1 MTVWKRSSWN
11 WREKNAEA
19 SGKKQLFE
27 IFRSYFYDA
36 KKNKARTRGATIG
49 YIVLFVLLM
58 AGLLGGMFGVLSH
71 TMCGPLAALDMDWLY
86 FVIMG
91 MMAVFLGAFG
101 SVFNTYS
108 GLYLAKDN
116 DLLLSM
122 PIPVR
127 VIMTSRLLSVYLMGL
142 MYSGIVI
149 LPAILVYWFTVP
161 VTAGRILGGVVLLV
175 DISLF
180 VLTLSCVLGWVVAK
194 ISLKLKRKSS
204 ITVVVSLVFFGLY
217 YFVCFRSQAMITDL
231 LLNAEDVGNKIR
243 GIYPLYLFG
252 RVACGDGVAMLI
264 VSAVVIALLALV
276 WYLIARSFLKIAT
289 ASGNTAKVVYH
300 EKAVKQASIDTAL
313 LRKELGRFTASP
325 LYMLNCGLGTVFLL
339 VLAVLALIKGREI
352 FLMMNAL
359 FAGGEGFVTVLA
371 ALCLC
376 LLAGSNDISTPSV
389 SLEGKSLWIAQSL
402 PIAPWQALRAKLRLH
417 LLVTEVPLVVCAAC
431 VAAVSGAALPEII
444 MMVVTPMVYVVLTA
458 AFGLFMGLKRPNLN
472 WTSEVAPIKQ
482 GLAVFLSMFG
492 GWLVAAALGFLYY
505 ALMARVGAVAFLLA
519 ATVLFAVLALV
530 LLRWLKGRGA
540 EIYQHL

>member
-1 MTVWKRSSWN
+1 MLKLLV
-11 WREKNAEA
+11 
-19 SGKKQLFE
+19 KKQLFE

-36 KKNKARTRGATIG
+36 KKNKARTKGATIG
-49 YIVLFVLLM
+49 YIVMFVLLM
-58 AGLLGGMFGVLSH
+58 VCLLGTMFGVLSN
-71 TMCGPLAALDMDWLY
+71 TMCGPLAEMGMDWLY

-142 MYSGIVI
+142 MYSAIVI
-149 LPAILVYWFTVP
+149 LPAIIVYWCTVP
-161 VTAGRILGGVVLLV
+161 ITAGRILGGVVLLIV
-175 DISLF
+175 ISLF
-180 VLTLSCVLGWVVAK
+180 VLTLSCALGWVVAK
-194 ISLKLKRKSS
+194 VSLKLKHKSF
-204 ITVVVSLVFFGLY
+204 ITMVLFLVFFGLY

-231 LLNAEDVGNKIR
+231 LLNAEDVGNRIK

-252 RVACGDGVAMLI
+252 RVGCGDGVAMLI

-276 WYLIARSFLKIAT
+276 WYLIARSFLNIAT
-289 ASGNTAKVVYH
+289 ASGNTAKAVYR
-300 EKAVKQASIDTAL
+300 EKAAMQTSPAAAL

-339 VLAVLALIKGREI
+339 ILAVAALIKGREV

-359 FAGGEGFVTVLA
+359 FAGSEDFVPVLA

-376 LLAGSNDISTPSV
+376 LLAGSNDITAPSV

-402 PIAPWQALRAKLRLH
+402 PIDPWQALRAKLGLH
-417 LLVTEVPLVVCAAC
+417 LLITELPLMLCAVC
-431 VAAVSGAALPEII
+431 VAAVSGLDFLHAAL
-444 MMVVTPMVYVVLTA
+444 VVVVPMVYVVLSA
-458 AFGLFMGLKRPNLN
+458 AFGLFMGLKRPNLT

-492 GWLVAAALGFLYY
+492 GWVLAAGLGFLYY
-505 ALMARVGAVAFLLA
+505 ALMAHLGAAAFLLA
-519 ATVLFAVLALV
+519 ATALFIVLALV
-530 LLRWLKGRGA
+530 LLRWLKTSGA
-540 EIYQHL
+540 KIYAHL

>member
-1 MTVWKRSSWN
+1 MLKLLV
-11 WREKNAEA
+11 
-19 SGKKQLFE
+19 KKQFFE

-36 KKNKARTRGATIG
+36 KKNKARTKGATIG
-49 YIVLFVLLM
+49 YIVMFVLLM
-58 AGLLGGMFGVLSH
+58 VCLLGTMFGVLSN
-71 TMCGPLAALDMDWLY
+71 TMCGPLAEMGMDWLY

-180 VLTLSCVLGWVVAK
+180 VLTLSCALGWVVAK
-194 ISLKLKRKSS
+194 ISLKLKRKSF
-204 ITVVVSLVFFGLY
+204 ITVIVSLVFFGLY

-231 LLNAEDVGNKIR
+231 LLNAEDVGNKLK

-252 RVACGDGVAMLI
+252 RVGCGDGVAMLI

-276 WYLIARSFLKIAT
+276 WYLIARSFLHIAT
-289 ASGNTAKVVYH
+289 ASGNSAKTVYH
-300 EKAVKQASIDTAL
+300 EKAVKPVSADAAL

-325 LYMLNCGLGTVFLL
+325 LYMLNCGLGTVFLV
-339 VLAVLALIKGREI
+339 VLAVLALIKGREV

-402 PIAPWQALRAKLRLH
+402 PIDPWQALRAKLRMH
-417 LLVTEVPLVVCAAC
+417 LLITELPLVVCAVC
-431 VAAVSGAALPEII
+431 VAAVSGAALPEIV
-444 MMVVTPMVYVVLTA
+444 MMLVTPMVYVVLSA

-519 ATVLFAVLALV
+519 VTALFAVLALV
-530 LLRWLKGRGA
+530 LVRWLKTSGA
-540 EIYQHL
+540 KIYQHL

>member
-1 MTVWKRSSWN
+1 MLKLLV
-11 WREKNAEA
+11 
-19 SGKKQLFE
+19 KKQLFE

-36 KKNKARTRGATIG
+36 KKNKARTKGATIG
-49 YIVLFVLLM
+49 YIVMFVLLM
-58 AGLLGGMFGVLSH
+58 VCLLGTMFGVLSN
-71 TMCGPLAALDMDWLY
+71 TMCGPLAEMGMDWLY

-142 MYSGIVI
+142 MYSAIVI
-149 LPAILVYWFTVP
+149 LPAIIVYWCTVP
-161 VTAGRILGGVVLLV
+161 ITAGRILGGVVLLIV
-175 DISLF
+175 ISLF
-180 VLTLSCVLGWVVAK
+180 VLTLSCALGWVVAK
-194 ISLKLKRKSS
+194 VSLKLKHKSF
-204 ITVVVSLVFFGLY
+204 ITMVLFLVFFGLY

-231 LLNAEDVGNKIR
+231 LLNAEDVGNRIK

-252 RVACGDGVAMLI
+252 RVGCGDGVAMLI

-276 WYLIARSFLKIAT
+276 WYLIARSFLHIAT
-289 ASGNTAKVVYH
+289 ASGNTAKTVYH
-300 EKAVKQASIDTAL
+300 EKAVKPVSADAAL

-325 LYMLNCGLGTVFLL
+325 LYMLNCGLGTVFLV
-339 VLAVLALIKGREI
+339 VLAVLALIKGREV

-402 PIAPWQALRAKLRLH
+402 PIDPWQALRAKLRMH
-417 LLVTEVPLVVCAAC
+417 LLITELPLVVCAVC
-431 VAAVSGAALPEII
+431 VAAVSGAALPEIV
-444 MMVVTPMVYVVLTA
+444 MMLVTPMVYVVLSA

-482 GLAVFLSMFG
+482 GLAVFLSMFV
-492 GWLVAAALGFLYY
+492 GWLVAVALGFLYY
-505 ALMARVGAVAFLLA
+505 ALMARVGAVAFLL
-519 ATVLFAVLALV
+519 TVTALFAVLALV
-530 LLRWLKGRGA
+530 LVRWLKTSGA
-540 EIYQHL
+540 KIYQHL

>member
-1 MTVWKRSSWN
+1 MLKLLV
-11 WREKNAEA
+11 
-19 SGKKQLFE
+19 KKQLFE

-36 KKNKARTRGATIG
+36 KKNKARTKGATIG
-49 YIVLFVLLM
+49 YIVMFVLLM
-58 AGLLGGMFGVLSH
+58 VCLLGTMFGVLSN
-71 TMCGPLAALDMDWLY
+71 TMCGPLAEMGMDWLY

-116 DLLLSM
+116 GLLLSM

-180 VLTLSCVLGWVVAK
+180 VLTLSCALGWVVAK
-194 ISLKLKRKSS
+194 ISLKLKRKSF
-204 ITVVVSLVFFGLY
+204 ITVIVSLVFFGLY

-231 LLNAEDVGNKIR
+231 LLNAEDVGNRIK

-252 RVACGDGVAMLI
+252 RVGCGDGVAMLI

-276 WYLIARSFLKIAT
+276 WYLIARSFLHIAT
-289 ASGNTAKVVYH
+289 ASGNTAKTVYH
-300 EKAVKQASIDTAL
+300 EKAVKPVSADAAL

-325 LYMLNCGLGTVFLL
+325 LYMLNCGLGTVFLV
-339 VLAVLALIKGREI
+339 VLAVLALIKGREV

-402 PIAPWQALRAKLRLH
+402 PIDPWQALRAKLRMH
-417 LLVTEVPLVVCAAC
+417 LLITELPLVVCAVC
-431 VAAVSGAALPEII
+431 VAAVSGAALPEIV
-444 MMVVTPMVYVVLTA
+444 MMLVTPMVYVVLSA

-482 GLAVFLSMFG
+482 GLAVFLSMFV
-492 GWLVAAALGFLYY
+492 GWLVAVALGFLYY

-519 ATVLFAVLALV
+519 VTALFAVLALV
-530 LLRWLKGRGA
+530 LVRWLKTSGA
-540 EIYQHL
+540 KIYQHL

>member
-1 MTVWKRSSWN
+1 MLKLLV
-11 WREKNAEA
+11 
-19 SGKKQLFE
+19 KKQLFE

-36 KKNKARTRGATIG
+36 KKNKARTKGATIG
-49 YIVLFVLLM
+49 YIVMFVLLM
-58 AGLLGGMFGVLSH
+58 VCLLGTMFGVLSN
-71 TMCGPLAALDMDWLY
+71 TMCGPLAGMGMDWLY

-180 VLTLSCVLGWVVAK
+180 VLTLSCALGWVVAK
-194 ISLKLKRKSS
+194 ISLKLKRKSF
-204 ITVVVSLVFFGLY
+204 ITVIVSLVFFGLY

-231 LLNAEDVGNKIR
+231 LLNAEDVGNRIK

-252 RVACGDGVAMLI
+252 RVGCGDGVAMLI

-276 WYLIARSFLKIAT
+276 WYLIARSFLHIAT
-289 ASGNTAKVVYH
+289 ASGNTAKTVYH
-300 EKAVKQASIDTAL
+300 EKAVKPVSADAAL

-325 LYMLNCGLGTVFLL
+325 LYMLNCGLGTVFLV
-339 VLAVLALIKGREI
+339 VLAVLALIKGREV

-359 FAGGEGFVTVLA
+359 FAGGKGFVTVLA

-402 PIAPWQALRAKLRLH
+402 PIDPWQALRAKLRMH
-417 LLVTEVPLVVCAAC
+417 LLITELPLVACAVC
-431 VAAVSGAALPEII
+431 VAAVSGAALPEIV
-444 MMVVTPMVYVVLTA
+444 MMLVTPMVYVVLSA

-482 GLAVFLSMFG
+482 GLAVFLSMFV
-492 GWLVAAALGFLYY
+492 GWLVAVALGFLYY

-519 ATVLFAVLALV
+519 VTALFAVLALV
-530 LLRWLKGRGA
+530 LVRWLKTSGA
-540 EIYQHL
+540 KIYQHL

>member
-1 MTVWKRSSWN
+1 MLKLLV
-11 WREKNAEA
+11 
-19 SGKKQLFE
+19 KKQLFE

-36 KKNKARTRGATIG
+36 KKNKARTKGATIG
-49 YIVLFVLLM
+49 YIVMFVLLM
-58 AGLLGGMFGVLSH
+58 VCLLGTMFGVLSN
-71 TMCGPLAALDMDWLY
+71 TMCGPLAEMGMDWLY

-142 MYSGIVI
+142 MYSGVVI
-149 LPAILVYWFTVP
+149 LPAIIVYWCTLP
-161 VTAGRILGGVVLLV
+161 ITAGRILGGVVLLIV
-175 DISLF
+175 ISLF
-180 VLTLSCVLGWVVAK
+180 VLTLSCALGWVVAK
-194 ISLKLKRKSS
+194 ISLKLKRKSF
-204 ITVVVSLVFFGLY
+204 ITVIVSLVFFGLY

-231 LLNAEDVGNKIR
+231 LLNAENVDNKLK

-252 RVACGDGVAMLI
+252 RVGCGDGVAMLI

-276 WYLIARSFLKIAT
+276 WYLIARSFLHIAT
-289 ASGNTAKVVYH
+289 ASGNTAKTVYH
-300 EKAVKQASIDTAL
+300 EKAVKPVSADAAL
-313 LRKELGRFTASP
+313 LRKELGRFSASP
-325 LYMLNCGLGTVFLL
+325 LYMLNCGLGTVFLV
-339 VLAVLALIKGREI
+339 VLAALALIKGREV

-402 PIAPWQALRAKLRLH
+402 PIDPWQALRAKLRMH
-417 LLVTEVPLVVCAAC
+417 LLITELPLVVCAVC
-431 VAAVSGAALPEII
+431 VAAVSGAALPEIV
-444 MMVVTPMVYVVLTA
+444 MMLVTPMVYVVLSA

-482 GLAVFLSMFG
+482 GLAVFLSMFV
-492 GWLVAAALGFLYY
+492 GWLVAVVLGFLYY

-519 ATVLFAVLALV
+519 VTALFAVLALV
-530 LLRWLKGRGA
+530 LVRWLKTSGA
-540 EIYQHL
+540 KIYQHL

>member
-1 MTVWKRSSWN
+1 MLKLLV
-11 WREKNAEA
+11 
-19 SGKKQLFE
+19 KKQLFE

-36 KKNKARTRGATIG
+36 KKNKARTKGATIG
-49 YIVLFVLLM
+49 YIVMFVLLM
-58 AGLLGGMFGVLSH
+58 VCLLGTMFGVLSN
-71 TMCGPLAALDMDWLY
+71 TMCGPLAEMGMDWLY

-91 MMAVFLGAFG
+91 MTAVFLGAFG

-180 VLTLSCVLGWVVAK
+180 VLTLSCALGWVVAK
-194 ISLKLKRKSS
+194 ISLTLKRKSF
-204 ITVVVSLVFFGLY
+204 ITVIVSLVFFGLY

-231 LLNAEDVGNKIR
+231 LLNAEDVGNKLK

-252 RVACGDGVAMLI
+252 RVGCGDGVAMLI

-276 WYLIARSFLKIAT
+276 WYLIARSFLHIAT
-289 ASGNTAKVVYH
+289 ASGNTAKTVYH
-300 EKAVKQASIDTAL
+300 EKAVKPVSADAAL
-313 LRKELGRFTASP
+313 LRKELGRFTSSP
-325 LYMLNCGLGTVFLL
+325 LYMLNCGLGTVFLV
-339 VLAVLALIKGREI
+339 VLAVLALIKGREV

-402 PIAPWQALRAKLRLH
+402 PIDPWQALRAKLRMH
-417 LLVTEVPLVVCAAC
+417 LLITELPLVVCAVC
-431 VAAVSGAALPEII
+431 VAAVSGAALPEIV
-444 MMVVTPMVYVVLTA
+444 MMLVTPMVYVVLSA

-482 GLAVFLSMFG
+482 GLAVFLSMFV
-492 GWLVAAALGFLYY
+492 GWLVAVALGFLYY

-519 ATVLFAVLALV
+519 VTALFAVLALV
-530 LLRWLKGRGA
+530 LVRWLKTSGA
-540 EIYQHL
+540 KIYQHL

>member
-1 MTVWKRSSWN
+1 MLKLLV
-11 WREKNAEA
+11 
-19 SGKKQLFE
+19 KKQLFE

-36 KKNKARTRGATIG
+36 KKSKARTKGATIG
-49 YIVLFVLLM
+49 YIVMFVLLM
-58 AGLLGGMFGVLSH
+58 VCLLGTMFGVLSN
-71 TMCGPLAALDMDWLY
+71 TMCGPLAEMGMDWLY

-161 VTAGRILGGVVLLV
+161 VTAGRILGGVVLLLV
-175 DISLF
+175 ISLF
-180 VLTLSCVLGWVVAK
+180 VLALSCALGWVVAK
-194 ISLKLKRKSS
+194 ISLKLKNKSF
-204 ITVVVSLVFFGLY
+204 ITVLVSLVFFGLY
-217 YFVCFRSQAMITDL
+217 YFVCFRSQALIGSL
-231 LLNAEDVGNKIR
+231 LLNAASVGDKIK
-243 GIYPLYLFG
+243 GSVYPLYLFG
-252 RVACGDGVAMLI
+252 RVGCGDGAAMLI

-276 WYLIARSFLKIAT
+276 WYLIARSFLHIAT
-289 ASGNTAKVVYH
+289 ASGNTAKTVYH
-300 EKAVKQASIDTAL
+300 EKAVKPVSADAAL

-325 LYMLNCGLGTVFLL
+325 LYMLNCGLGTVFLV
-339 VLAVLALIKGREI
+339 VLAVLALIKGREV

-402 PIAPWQALRAKLRLH
+402 PIDPWQALRAKLRMH
-417 LLVTEVPLVVCAAC
+417 LLITELPLVVCAVC
-431 VAAVSGAALPEII
+431 VAAVSGAALPEIV
-444 MMVVTPMVYVVLTA
+444 MMLVTPMVYVVLSAT
-458 AFGLFMGLKRPNLN
+458 FGLFMGLKRPNLN

-482 GLAVFLSMFG
+482 GLAVFLSMFV
-492 GWLVAAALGFLYY
+492 GWLVAVALGFLYY

-519 ATVLFAVLALV
+519 VTALFAVLALV
-530 LLRWLKGRGA
+530 LVRWLKTSGA
-540 EIYQHL
+540 KIYQHL

>member
-1 MTVWKRSSWN
+1 MLKLLV
-11 WREKNAEA
+11 
-19 SGKKQLFE
+19 KKQLFE

-36 KKNKARTRGATIG
+36 KKNKARTKGATIG
-49 YIVLFVLLM
+49 YIVMFVLLM
-58 AGLLGGMFGVLSH
+58 VCLLGTMFGVLSN
-71 TMCGPLAALDMDWLY
+71 TMCGPLAEMGMDWLY

-180 VLTLSCVLGWVVAK
+180 VLTLSCALGWVVAN
-194 ISLKLKRKSS
+194 ISLKLKRKSF
-204 ITVVVSLVFFGLY
+204 ITVIVSLVFFGLY

-231 LLNAEDVGNKIR
+231 LLNAEDVGNKLK

-252 RVACGDGVAMLI
+252 RVGCGDGVAMLI

-276 WYLIARSFLKIAT
+276 WYLIARSFLHIAT
-289 ASGNTAKVVYH
+289 ASGNTAKTVYH
-300 EKAVKQASIDTAL
+300 EKAVKPVSADAAL
-313 LRKELGRFTASP
+313 LRKELGRFTSSP
-325 LYMLNCGLGTVFLL
+325 LYMLNCGLGTVFLV
-339 VLAVLALIKGREI
+339 VLAVLALIKGREV

-402 PIAPWQALRAKLRLH
+402 PIDPWQALRAKLRMH
-417 LLVTEVPLVVCAAC
+417 LLITELPLVVCAVC
-431 VAAVSGAALPEII
+431 VAAVSGAALPEIV
-444 MMVVTPMVYVVLTA
+444 MMLVTPMVYVVLSA

-519 ATVLFAVLALV
+519 VTALFAVLALV
-530 LLRWLKGRGA
+530 LVRWLKTSGA
-540 EIYQHL
+540 KIYQHL

>member
-1 MTVWKRSSWN
+1 MLKLLV
-11 WREKNAEA
+11 
-19 SGKKQLFE
+19 KKQLFE

-36 KKNKARTRGATIG
+36 KKNKARTKGATIG
-49 YIVLFVLLM
+49 YIVMFVLLM
-58 AGLLGGMFGVLSH
+58 VCLLGTMFGVLSN
-71 TMCGPLAALDMDWLY
+71 TMCGPLAEMGMDWLY

-180 VLTLSCVLGWVVAK
+180 VLTLSCALGWVVAK
-194 ISLKLKRKSS
+194 ISLKLKRKSF
-204 ITVVVSLVFFGLY
+204 ITVIVSLVFFGLY

-231 LLNAEDVGNKIR
+231 LLNAENVGNKLK

-252 RVACGDGVAMLI
+252 RVGCGDGVAMLI

-276 WYLIARSFLKIAT
+276 WYLIARSFLHIAT
-289 ASGNTAKVVYH
+289 ASGNTAKTVYH
-300 EKAVKQASIDTAL
+300 EKAVKPVSADAAL
-313 LRKELGRFTASP
+313 LRKELGRFTSSP
-325 LYMLNCGLGTVFLL
+325 LYMLNCGLGTVFLV
-339 VLAVLALIKGREI
+339 VLAVLALIKGREV

-402 PIAPWQALRAKLRLH
+402 PIDPWQALRAKLRMH
-417 LLVTEVPLVVCAAC
+417 LLITELPLVVCAVC
-431 VAAVSGAALPEII
+431 VAAVSGAALPEIV
-444 MMVVTPMVYVVLTA
+444 MMLVTPMVYVVLSAT
-458 AFGLFMGLKRPNLN
+458 FGLFMGLKRPNLN

-482 GLAVFLSMFG
+482 GLAVFLSMFV
-492 GWLVAAALGFLYY
+492 GWLVAVALGFLYY

-519 ATVLFAVLALV
+519 VTALFAVLALV
-530 LLRWLKGRGA
+530 LVRWLKTSGA
-540 EIYQHL
+540 KIYQHL

>member
-1 MTVWKRSSWN
+1 MLKLLV
-11 WREKNAEA
+11 
-19 SGKKQLFE
+19 KKQLFE

-36 KKNKARTRGATIG
+36 KKNKARTKGATIG
-49 YIVLFVLLM
+49 YIVMFVLLM
-58 AGLLGGMFGVLSH
+58 VCLLGTMFGVLSN
-71 TMCGPLAALDMDWLY
+71 TMCGPLAEMGMDWLY

-180 VLTLSCVLGWVVAK
+180 VLTLSCALGWVVAK
-194 ISLKLKRKSS
+194 ISLKLKRKSF
-204 ITVVVSLVFFGLY
+204 ITVIVSLVFFGLY

-231 LLNAEDVGNKIR
+231 LLNAEDVGNRIK

-252 RVACGDGVAMLI
+252 RVGCGDGVAMLI

-276 WYLIARSFLKIAT
+276 WYLIARSFLHIAT
-289 ASGNTAKVVYH
+289 ASGNTAKTVYH
-300 EKAVKQASIDTAL
+300 EKAVKPVSADAAL

-325 LYMLNCGLGTVFLL
+325 LYMLNCGLGTVFLV
-339 VLAVLALIKGREI
+339 VLAVLALIKGREV

-402 PIAPWQALRAKLRLH
+402 PIDPWQALRAKLRMH
-417 LLVTEVPLVVCAAC
+417 LLITELPLVACAVC
-431 VAAVSGAALPEII
+431 VAAVSGAALPEIV
-444 MMVVTPMVYVVLTA
+444 MMLVTPMVYVVLSA

-482 GLAVFLSMFG
+482 GLAVFLSMFV
-492 GWLVAAALGFLYY
+492 GWLVAVALGFLYY

-519 ATVLFAVLALV
+519 VTVLFAVLALV
-530 LLRWLKGRGA
+530 LLRWLKTSGA
-540 EIYQHL
+540 KIYQHL

>member
-1 MTVWKRSSWN
+1 MLKLLV
-11 WREKNAEA
+11 
-19 SGKKQLFE
+19 KKQLFE

-36 KKNKARTRGATIG
+36 KKNKARTKGATIG
-49 YIVLFVLLM
+49 YIVMFVLLM
-58 AGLLGGMFGVLSH
+58 VCLLGTMFGVLSN
-71 TMCGPLAALDMDWLY
+71 TMCGPLAEMGMDWLY

-161 VTAGRILGGVVLLV
+161 VTAGRILGGVVLPV

-180 VLTLSCVLGWVVAK
+180 VLTLSCALGWVVAK
-194 ISLKLKRKSS
+194 ISLKLKRKSF
-204 ITVVVSLVFFGLY
+204 ITVIVSLVFFGLY

-231 LLNAEDVGNKIR
+231 LLNAEDVGNRIK

-252 RVACGDGVAMLI
+252 RVGCGDGVAMLI

-276 WYLIARSFLKIAT
+276 WYLIARSFLHIAT
-289 ASGNTAKVVYH
+289 ASGNTAKTVYH
-300 EKAVKQASIDTAL
+300 EKAVKPVSADAAL
-313 LRKELGRFTASP
+313 LRKELGRFSASP
-325 LYMLNCGLGTVFLL
+325 LYMLNCGLGTVFLV
-339 VLAVLALIKGREI
+339 VLAVLALIKGREV

-402 PIAPWQALRAKLRLH
+402 PIDPWQALRAKLRMH
-417 LLVTEVPLVVCAAC
+417 LLITELPLVACAVC
-431 VAAVSGAALPEII
+431 VAAVSGAALPEIV
-444 MMVVTPMVYVVLTA
+444 MMLVTPMVYVVLSA

-482 GLAVFLSMFG
+482 GLAVFLSMFV
-492 GWLVAAALGFLYY
+492 GWLVAVALGFLYY

-519 ATVLFAVLALV
+519 VTALFAVLALV
-530 LLRWLKGRGA
+530 LVRWLKTSGA
-540 EIYQHL
+540 KIYQHL

>member
-1 MTVWKRSSWN
+1 MLKLLV
-11 WREKNAEA
+11 
-19 SGKKQLFE
+19 KKQLFE

-36 KKNKARTRGATIG
+36 KNNKARTRGATIG
-49 YIVLFVLLM
+49 YIVMFVLLM
-58 AGLLGGMFGVLSH
+58 AGLLGGMFGVLSN
-71 TMCGPLAALDMDWLY
+71 TMCAALAELNMDWLY

-149 LPAILVYWFTVP
+149 LPAIIVYWFTVP
-161 VTAGRILGGVVLLV
+161 ITAGRILGGVVLLM

-180 VLTLSCVLGWVVAK
+180 VLTLSCALGWVVAK
-194 ISLKLKRKSS
+194 ISLKLKRKSF
-204 ITVVVSLVFFGLY
+204 ITVIVSLVFFGLY

-252 RVACGDGVAMLI
+252 RVGCGDGVAMLA

-289 ASGNTAKVVYH
+289 ASGNTAKAVYH
-300 EKAVKQASIDTAL
+300 EKDVKQASVETAL

-339 VLAVLALIKGREI
+339 VLAVLALIKGREV

-359 FAGGEGFVTVLA
+359 FAGGEDFVTVLA

-402 PIAPWQALRAKLRLH
+402 PVAPWQALRAKLRLH
-417 LLVTEVPLVVCAAC
+417 LLVTEVPLVVCAVC
-431 VAAVSGAALPEII
+431 VAAVSGAALPEIV
-444 MMVVTPMVYVVLTA
+444 MMLVTPMVYVVLSA

-492 GWLVAAALGFLYY
+492 GWVLTVALGFLYY
-505 ALMARVGAVAFLLA
+505 ALMARMGAVAFLLA
-519 ATVLFAVLALV
+519 VTALFAVLALV
-530 LLRWLKGRGA
+530 LVRWLKTSGA
-540 EIYQHL
+540 KIYQHL

>member
-1 MTVWKRSSWN
+1 MLKLLV
-11 WREKNAEA
+11 
-19 SGKKQLFE
+19 KKQLFE

-49 YIVLFVLLM
+49 YIVMFVLLM
-58 AGLLGGMFGVLSH
+58 VCLLGTMFGVLSN
-71 TMCGPLAALDMDWLY
+71 TMCGPLAEMGMDWLY

-180 VLTLSCVLGWVVAK
+180 VLTLSCALGWVVAK
-194 ISLKLKRKSS
+194 ISLKLKRKSF
-204 ITVVVSLVFFGLY
+204 ITVIVSLVFFGLY

-231 LLNAEDVGNKIR
+231 LLNAEDVGNRIK

-252 RVACGDGVAMLI
+252 RVGCGDGVAMLI

-276 WYLIARSFLKIAT
+276 WYLIARSFLHIAT
-289 ASGNTAKVVYH
+289 ASGNTAKTVYH
-300 EKAVKQASIDTAL
+300 EKAVKPVSADAAL

-325 LYMLNCGLGTVFLL
+325 LYMLNCGLGTVFLV
-339 VLAVLALIKGREI
+339 VLAVLALIKGREV

-389 SLEGKSLWIAQSL
+389 SLEGRNLWIAHSL
-402 PIAPWQALRAKLRLH
+402 PIAPWDALKAKLSIQ
-417 LLVTEVPLVVCAAC
+417 LLITAP
-431 VAAVSGAALPEII
+431 AALFCSVCMLIAAKCSILESIF
-444 MMVVTPMVYVVLTA
+444 VLVLPQLFVLFSA
-458 AFGLFMGLKRPNLN
+458 LFGLTLGILSPNLT
-472 WTSEVAPIKQ
+472 WTNETAPIKQ
-482 GLAVFLSMFG
+482 SMAVTIALLG
-492 GWLVAAALGFLYY
+492 GWVYGILMALLYLFAASSLGAVLYLLLCALVTLAASAALYLWLRHKGSTRFA
-505 ALMARVGAVAFLLA
+505 AL
-519 ATVLFAVLALV
+519 
-530 LLRWLKGRGA
+530 
-540 EIYQHL
+540 

>member
-1 MTVWKRSSWN
+1 MLKLLV
-11 WREKNAEA
+11 
-19 SGKKQLFE
+19 KKQLFE

-49 YIVLFVLLM
+49 YIVMFVLLM
-58 AGLLGGMFGVLSH
+58 AGLLGTMFGVLSN
-71 TMCGPLAALDMDWLY
+71 TMCGPLAGMGMDWLY

-180 VLTLSCVLGWVVAK
+180 VLTLSCALGWVVAK
-194 ISLKLKRKSS
+194 ISLKLKRKSF
-204 ITVVVSLVFFGLY
+204 ITVIVSLVFFGLY

-231 LLNAEDVGNKIR
+231 LLNAEDVGNRIK

-252 RVACGDGVAMLI
+252 RVGCGDGVAMLI

-276 WYLIARSFLKIAT
+276 WYLIARSFLHIAT
-289 ASGNTAKVVYH
+289 ASGNTAKTVYH
-300 EKAVKQASIDTAL
+300 EKAVKPVSADAAL

-325 LYMLNCGLGTVFLL
+325 LYMLNCGLGTVFLV
-339 VLAVLALIKGREI
+339 VLAVLALIKGREV

-402 PIAPWQALRAKLRLH
+402 PIDPWQALRAKLRMH
-417 LLVTEVPLVVCAAC
+417 LLITELPLVVCAVC
-431 VAAVSGAALPEII
+431 VAAVSGAALPEIV
-444 MMVVTPMVYVVLTA
+444 MMLVTPMVYVVLSA

-482 GLAVFLSMFG
+482 GLAVFLSMFV
-492 GWLVAAALGFLYY
+492 GWLVAVALGFLYY

-519 ATVLFAVLALV
+519 VTALFAVLALV
-530 LLRWLKGRGA
+530 LVRWLKTSGA
-540 EIYQHL
+540 KIYQHL

>member
-1 MTVWKRSSWN
+1 MLKLLV
-11 WREKNAEA
+11 
-19 SGKKQLFE
+19 KKQFFE

-36 KKNKARTRGATIG
+36 KKNKARTKGATIG
-49 YIVLFVLLM
+49 YIVMFVLLM
-58 AGLLGGMFGVLSH
+58 VCLLGTMFGVLSN
-71 TMCGPLAALDMDWLY
+71 TMCGPLAEMGMDWLY

-149 LPAILVYWFTVP
+149 LPAILGYWFTVP

-180 VLTLSCVLGWVVAK
+180 VLTLSCALGWVVAK
-194 ISLKLKRKSS
+194 ISLKLKRKSF
-204 ITVVVSLVFFGLY
+204 ITVIVSLVFFGLY

-231 LLNAEDVGNKIR
+231 LLNAEDVGNRIK

-252 RVACGDGVAMLI
+252 RVGCGDGVAMLI

-276 WYLIARSFLKIAT
+276 WYLIARSFLHIAT
-289 ASGNTAKVVYH
+289 ASGNTAKTVYH
-300 EKAVKQASIDTAL
+300 EKAVKPVSADAAL

-325 LYMLNCGLGTVFLL
+325 LYMLNCGLGTVFLV
-339 VLAVLALIKGREI
+339 VLAVLALIKGREV

-402 PIAPWQALRAKLRLH
+402 PIDPWQALRAKLRMH
-417 LLVTEVPLVVCAAC
+417 LLITELPLVVCAVC
-431 VAAVSGAALPEII
+431 VAAVSGAALPEIV
-444 MMVVTPMVYVVLTA
+444 MMLVTPMVYVVLSA

-519 ATVLFAVLALV
+519 VTALFAVLALV
-530 LLRWLKGRGA
+530 LVRWLKTSGA
-540 EIYQHL
+540 KIYQHL

>member
-1 MTVWKRSSWN
+1 MLKLLV
-11 WREKNAEA
+11 
-19 SGKKQLFE
+19 KKQLFE

-49 YIVLFVLLM
+49 YIVMFVLLM
-58 AGLLGGMFGVLSH
+58 AGLLGTMFGVLSN
-71 TMCGPLAALDMDWLY
+71 TMCGPLAEMGMDWLY

-142 MYSGIVI
+142 MYSAIVI
-149 LPAILVYWFTVP
+149 LPAIIVYWCTVP
-161 VTAGRILGGVVLLV
+161 ITAGRILGGVVLLIV
-175 DISLF
+175 ISLF
-180 VLTLSCVLGWVVAK
+180 VLTLSCALGWVVAK
-194 ISLKLKRKSS
+194 ISLKLKRKSF
-204 ITVVVSLVFFGLY
+204 ITVIVSLVFFGLY

-231 LLNAEDVGNKIR
+231 LLNAEDVGNRIK

-252 RVACGDGVAMLI
+252 RVGCGDGVAMLI

-276 WYLIARSFLKIAT
+276 WYLIARSFLHIAT
-289 ASGNTAKVVYH
+289 ASGNTAKTVYH
-300 EKAVKQASIDTAL
+300 EKAVKPVSADAAL
-313 LRKELGRFTASP
+313 LRKELGRFTSSP
-325 LYMLNCGLGTVFLL
+325 LYMLNCGLGTVFLV
-339 VLAVLALIKGREI
+339 VLAVLALIKGREV

-402 PIAPWQALRAKLRLH
+402 PIDPWQALRAKLRMH
-417 LLVTEVPLVVCAAC
+417 LLITELPLVVCAVC
-431 VAAVSGAALPEII
+431 VAAVSGAALPEIV
-444 MMVVTPMVYVVLTA
+444 MMLVTPMVYVVLSA

-482 GLAVFLSMFG
+482 GLAVFLSMFV
-492 GWLVAAALGFLYY
+492 GWLVAVALGFLYY

-519 ATVLFAVLALV
+519 VTALFAVLALV
-530 LLRWLKGRGA
+530 LVRWLKTSGA
-540 EIYQHL
+540 KIYQHL

>member
-1 MTVWKRSSWN
+1 MLKLLV
-11 WREKNAEA
+11 
-19 SGKKQLFE
+19 KKQLFE

-36 KKNKARTRGATIG
+36 KKNKARTKGATIG
-49 YIVLFVLLM
+49 YIVMFVLLM
-58 AGLLGGMFGVLSH
+58 VCLLGTMFGVLSN
-71 TMCGPLAALDMDWLY
+71 TMCGPLAEMGMDWLY

-149 LPAILVYWFTVP
+149 LSAILVYWFTVP

-180 VLTLSCVLGWVVAK
+180 VLTLSCALGWVVAK
-194 ISLKLKRKSS
+194 ISLKLKNKSF
-204 ITVVVSLVFFGLY
+204 ITVIVSLVFFGLY

-231 LLNAEDVGNKIR
+231 LLNAENVGNKLK

-252 RVACGDGVAMLI
+252 RVGCGDGVAMLI

-276 WYLIARSFLKIAT
+276 WYLIARSFLHIAT
-289 ASGNTAKVVYH
+289 ASGNTAKTVYH
-300 EKAVKQASIDTAL
+300 EKAVKPVSADAAL

-325 LYMLNCGLGTVFLL
+325 LYMLNCGLGTVFLV
-339 VLAVLALIKGREI
+339 VLAVLALIKGREV

-402 PIAPWQALRAKLRLH
+402 PIDPWQALRAKLRMH
-417 LLVTEVPLVVCAAC
+417 LLITELPLVVCAVC
-431 VAAVSGAALPEII
+431 VAAVSGAALPEIV
-444 MMVVTPMVYVVLTA
+444 MMLVTPMVYVVLSA

-482 GLAVFLSMFG
+482 GLAVFLSMFV
-492 GWLVAAALGFLYY
+492 GWLVAVALGFLYY
-505 ALMARVGAVAFLLA
+505 ALMARVGAVAFLL
-519 ATVLFAVLALV
+519 TVTALFAVLALV
-530 LLRWLKGRGA
+530 LLRWLKTSGA
-540 EIYQHL
+540 KIYQHL

>member
-1 MTVWKRSSWN
+1 MLKLLV
-11 WREKNAEA
+11 
-19 SGKKQLFE
+19 KKQLFE

-36 KKNKARTRGATIG
+36 KKNKARTKGATIG
-49 YIVLFVLLM
+49 YIVMFVLLM
-58 AGLLGGMFGVLSH
+58 VCLLGTMFGVLSN
-71 TMCGPLAALDMDWLY
+71 TMCGPLAEMGMDWLY

-161 VTAGRILGGVVLLV
+161 VTAGRILGGVVLLIV
-175 DISLF
+175 ISLF
-180 VLTLSCVLGWVVAK
+180 VLTLSCALGWVVAK
-194 ISLKLKRKSS
+194 ISLKLKRKSF
-204 ITVVVSLVFFGLY
+204 ITVIVSLVFFGLY

-231 LLNAEDVGNKIR
+231 LLNAEDVGNRIK

-252 RVACGDGVAMLI
+252 RVGCGDGVAMLI

-276 WYLIARSFLKIAT
+276 WYLIARSFLHIAT
-289 ASGNTAKVVYH
+289 ASGNTAKTVYH
-300 EKAVKQASIDTAL
+300 EKAVKPVSADAAL

-325 LYMLNCGLGTVFLL
+325 LYMLNCGLGTVFLV
-339 VLAVLALIKGREI
+339 VLAVLALIKGREV

-402 PIAPWQALRAKLRLH
+402 PIDPWQALRAKLRMH
-417 LLVTEVPLVVCAAC
+417 LLITELPLVACAVC
-431 VAAVSGAALPEII
+431 VAAVSGAALPEIV
-444 MMVVTPMVYVVLTA
+444 MMLVTPMVYVVLSA

-482 GLAVFLSMFG
+482 GLAVFLSMFV
-492 GWLVAAALGFLYY
+492 GWLVAVALGFLYY

-519 ATVLFAVLALV
+519 VTALFAVLALV
-530 LLRWLKGRGA
+530 LVRWLKTSGA
-540 EIYQHL
+540 KIYQHL

>member
-1 MTVWKRSSWN
+1 MLKLLV
-11 WREKNAEA
+11 
-19 SGKKQLFE
+19 KKQLFE

-36 KKNKARTRGATIG
+36 KKNKARTKGATIG
-49 YIVLFVLLM
+49 YIVMFVLLM
-58 AGLLGGMFGVLSH
+58 AGLLGTMFGVLSN
-71 TMCGPLAALDMDWLY
+71 TMCGPLAEMGMDWLY

-180 VLTLSCVLGWVVAK
+180 VLTLSCALGWVVAK
-194 ISLKLKRKSS
+194 ISLKLKRKSF
-204 ITVVVSLVFFGLY
+204 ITVIVSLVFFGLY

-231 LLNAEDVGNKIR
+231 LLNAEDVGNRIK

-252 RVACGDGVAMLI
+252 RVGCGDGVAMLI

-276 WYLIARSFLKIAT
+276 WYLIARSFLNIAT
-289 ASGNTAKVVYH
+289 ASGNTAKAVYR
-300 EKAVKQASIDTAL
+300 EKAAMQTSPAAAL

-339 VLAVLALIKGREI
+339 ILAVAALIKGREV

-359 FAGGEGFVTVLA
+359 FAGSEDFVPVLA

-376 LLAGSNDISTPSV
+376 LLAGSNDITAPSV

-402 PIAPWQALRAKLRLH
+402 PIDPWQALRAKLGLH
-417 LLVTEVPLVVCAAC
+417 LLITELPLMLCAAC
-431 VAAVSGAALPEII
+431 VAAVSGLDFLHAAL
-444 MMVVTPMVYVVLTA
+444 VVVVPMVYVVLSA
-458 AFGLFMGLKRPNLN
+458 AFGLFMGLKRPNLT

-492 GWLVAAALGFLYY
+492 GWVLAAGLGFLYY
-505 ALMARVGAVAFLLA
+505 ALMAHLGAAAFLLA
-519 ATVLFAVLALV
+519 ATALFIVLALV
-530 LLRWLKGRGA
+530 LLRWLKTSGA
-540 EIYQHL
+540 KIYAHL

>member
-1 MTVWKRSSWN
+1 MLKLLV
-11 WREKNAEA
+11 
-19 SGKKQLFE
+19 KKQLFE

-36 KKNKARTRGATIG
+36 KKNKARSKGATIG
-49 YIVLFVLLM
+49 YIVMFVLLM
-58 AGLLGGMFGVLSH
+58 AGLLGGMFAVLSA
-71 TMCGPLAALDMDWLY
+71 TMCGALAKMGMDWLY

-142 MYSGIVI
+142 MYSDIVI
-149 LPAILVYWFTVP
+149 LPAIIVYWCTVP
-161 VTAGRILGGVVLLV
+161 ITAGRILGGVVLLV
-175 DISLF
+175 VISLF
-180 VLTLSCVLGWVVAK
+180 VLTLSCALGWVVAK
-194 ISLKLKRKSS
+194 ISLKLKRKSF
-204 ITVVVSLVFFGLY
+204 ITVLVSLVFFGLY
-217 YFVCFRSQAMITDL
+217 YFVCFRSQALITDL
-231 LLNAEDVGNKIR
+231 LLNAENFGSQIR
-243 GIYPLYLFG
+243 GSAYPLYLFG
-252 RVACGDGVAMLI
+252 RVGYGDGVAMLL

-276 WYLIARSFLKIAT
+276 WYLIARSFLHIAT
-289 ASGNTAKVVYH
+289 ASGNTARAVYR
-300 EKAVKQASIDTAL
+300 EKAVKQVSPAAAL

-339 VLAVLALIKGREI
+339 ILAAAALIKGREV

-359 FAGGEGFVTVLA
+359 FAGNEDFVPVLA

-376 LLAGSNDISTPSV
+376 LLAGANDITAPSV

-402 PIAPWQALRAKLRLH
+402 PIDPWQALRAKLRLH
-417 LLVTEVPLVVCAAC
+417 LLITELPLAVCAVC
-431 VAAVSGAALPEII
+431 VAAVSGAALPEAIL
-444 MMVVTPMVYVVLTA
+444 MVAAPAVFVVMTA
-458 AFGLFMGLKRPNLN
+458 SFGLFMGLKRPNLN

-492 GWLVAAALGFLYY
+492 SWVLAAGLGFLYY
-505 ALMARVGAVAFLLA
+505 ALMTRVGAAAFLLA
-519 ATVLFAVLALV
+519 ATALFAVLALV
-530 LLRWLKGRGA
+530 LLRWLKNAGA
-540 EIYQHL
+540 KIYAHL

>member
-1 MTVWKRSSWN
+1 MLKLLV
-11 WREKNAEA
+11 
-19 SGKKQLFE
+19 KKQLFE

-49 YIVLFVLLM
+49 YIVMFVLLM
-58 AGLLGGMFGVLSH
+58 VCLLGTMFGVLSN
-71 TMCGPLAALDMDWLY
+71 TMCGPLAEMGMDWLY

-180 VLTLSCVLGWVVAK
+180 VLTLSCALGWVVAK
-194 ISLKLKRKSS
+194 ISLKLKRKSF
-204 ITVVVSLVFFGLY
+204 ITVIVSLVFFGLY

-231 LLNAEDVGNKIR
+231 LLNAEDVGNRIK

-252 RVACGDGVAMLI
+252 RVGCGDGVAMLI

-276 WYLIARSFLKIAT
+276 WYLIARSFLHIAT
-289 ASGNTAKVVYH
+289 ASGNTAKTVYH
-300 EKAVKQASIDTAL
+300 EKAVKPVSADAAL
-313 LRKELGRFTASP
+313 LRKELGRFTSSP
-325 LYMLNCGLGTVFLL
+325 LYMLNCGLGTVFLV
-339 VLAVLALIKGREI
+339 VLAVLALIKGREV

-402 PIAPWQALRAKLRLH
+402 PIDPWQALRAKLRMH
-417 LLVTEVPLVVCAAC
+417 LLITELPLVACAVC
-431 VAAVSGAALPEII
+431 VAAVSGAALPEIV
-444 MMVVTPMVYVVLTA
+444 MMIVTPMVYVVLSA

-492 GWLVAAALGFLYY
+492 GWLVAVALGFLYY

-519 ATVLFAVLALV
+519 VTALFAVLALV
-530 LLRWLKGRGA
+530 LVRWLKTSGA
-540 EIYQHL
+540 KIYQHL

>member
-1 MTVWKRSSWN
+1 MLKLLV
-11 WREKNAEA
+11 
-19 SGKKQLFE
+19 KKQLFE

-36 KKNKARTRGATIG
+36 KKNKARTKGATIG
-49 YIVLFVLLM
+49 YIVMFVLLM
-58 AGLLGGMFGVLSH
+58 VCLLGTMFGVLSN
-71 TMCGPLAALDMDWLY
+71 TMCGPLAEMGMDWLY

-180 VLTLSCVLGWVVAK
+180 VLTLSCALGWVVAK
-194 ISLKLKRKSS
+194 ISLKLKRKSF
-204 ITVVVSLVFFGLY
+204 ITVIVSLVFFGLY

-231 LLNAEDVGNKIR
+231 LLNAEDVGNRIK

-252 RVACGDGVAMLI
+252 RVGCGDGVAMLI

-276 WYLIARSFLKIAT
+276 WYLIARSFLHIAT
-289 ASGNTAKVVYH
+289 ASGNTAKTVYH
-300 EKAVKQASIDTAL
+300 EKAVKPVSADAAL

-325 LYMLNCGLGTVFLL
+325 LYMLNCGLGTVFLV
-339 VLAVLALIKGREI
+339 VLAVLALIKGREV

-402 PIAPWQALRAKLRLH
+402 PIDPWQALRAKLRMH
-417 LLVTEVPLVVCAAC
+417 LLITELPLVVCAVC
-431 VAAVSGAALPEII
+431 VAAVSGAALPEIV
-444 MMVVTPMVYVVLTA
+444 MMLVTPMVYVVLSA

-482 GLAVFLSMFG
+482 GLAVFLSMFV
-492 GWLVAAALGFLYY
+492 GWLVAVALGFLYY
-505 ALMARVGAVAFLLA
+505 ALMARVGAVAFLL
-519 ATVLFAVLALV
+519 TVTALFAVLALV
-530 LLRWLKGRGA
+530 LVRWLKASGA
-540 EIYQHL
+540 KIYQHL

>member
-1 MTVWKRSSWN
+1 MLKLLV
-11 WREKNAEA
+11 
-19 SGKKQLFE
+19 KKQLFE

-36 KKNKARTRGATIG
+36 KKNKARTKGATIG
-49 YIVLFVLLM
+49 YIVMFVLLM
-58 AGLLGGMFGVLSH
+58 AGLLGTMFGVLSN
-71 TMCGPLAALDMDWLY
+71 TMCGPLAEMGMDWLY

-180 VLTLSCVLGWVVAK
+180 VLTLSCALGWVVAK
-194 ISLKLKRKSS
+194 ISLKLKRKSF
-204 ITVVVSLVFFGLY
+204 ITVIVSLVFFGLY

-231 LLNAEDVGNKIR
+231 LLNAEDVGNRIK

-252 RVACGDGVAMLI
+252 RVGCGDGVAMLI

-276 WYLIARSFLKIAT
+276 WYLIARSFLHIAT
-289 ASGNTAKVVYH
+289 ASGNTAKTVYH
-300 EKAVKQASIDTAL
+300 EKAVKPVSADAAL

-325 LYMLNCGLGTVFLL
+325 LYMLNCGLGTVFLV
-339 VLAVLALIKGREI
+339 VLAVLALIKGREV

-402 PIAPWQALRAKLRLH
+402 PIDPWQALRAKLRMH
-417 LLVTEVPLVVCAAC
+417 LLITELPLVVCAVC
-431 VAAVSGAALPEII
+431 VAAVSGAALPEIV
-444 MMVVTPMVYVVLTA
+444 MMLVTPMVYVVLSA

-482 GLAVFLSMFG
+482 GLAVFLSMFV
-492 GWLVAAALGFLYY
+492 GWLVAVALGFLYY
-505 ALMARVGAVAFLLA
+505 ALMARVGAVAFLL
-519 ATVLFAVLALV
+519 TVTALFAVLALV
-530 LLRWLKGRGA
+530 LVRWLKTSGA
-540 EIYQHL
+540 KIYQHL

>member
-1 MTVWKRSSWN
+1 MLKLLV
-11 WREKNAEA
+11 
-19 SGKKQLFE
+19 KKQLFE

-36 KKNKARTRGATIG
+36 KKNKARTKGATIG
-49 YIVLFVLLM
+49 YIVMFVLLM
-58 AGLLGGMFGVLSH
+58 VCLLGTMFGVLSN
-71 TMCGPLAALDMDWLY
+71 TMCGPLAEMGMDWLY

-180 VLTLSCVLGWVVAK
+180 VLTLSCALGWVVAK
-194 ISLKLKRKSS
+194 ISLKLKRKSF
-204 ITVVVSLVFFGLY
+204 ITVIVSLVFFGLY

-231 LLNAEDVGNKIR
+231 LLNAEDVGNRIK

-252 RVACGDGVAMLI
+252 RVGCGDGVAMLI

-276 WYLIARSFLKIAT
+276 WYLIARRFLHIAT
-289 ASGNTAKVVYH
+289 ASGNTAKTVYH
-300 EKAVKQASIDTAL
+300 EKAVKPVSADAAL

-325 LYMLNCGLGTVFLL
+325 LYMLNCGLGTVFLV
-339 VLAVLALIKGREI
+339 VLAVLALIKGREV

-402 PIAPWQALRAKLRLH
+402 PIDPWQALRAKLRMH
-417 LLVTEVPLVVCAAC
+417 LLITELPLVVCAVC
-431 VAAVSGAALPEII
+431 VAAVSGAALPEIV
-444 MMVVTPMVYVVLTA
+444 MMLVTPMVYVVLSA

-482 GLAVFLSMFG
+482 GLAVFLSMFV
-492 GWLVAAALGFLYY
+492 GWLVAVALGFLYY
-505 ALMARVGAVAFLLA
+505 ALMARVGAVAFLL
-519 ATVLFAVLALV
+519 TVTALFAVLALV
-530 LLRWLKGRGA
+530 LVRWLKTSGA
-540 EIYQHL
+540 KIYQHL

>member
-1 MTVWKRSSWN
+1 MLKLLV
-11 WREKNAEA
+11 
-19 SGKKQLFE
+19 KKQLFE

-36 KKNKARTRGATIG
+36 KKNKARTKGATIG
-49 YIVLFVLLM
+49 YIVMFVLLM
-58 AGLLGGMFGVLSH
+58 VCLLGTMFGVLSN
-71 TMCGPLAALDMDWLY
+71 TMCGPLAEMGMDWLY

-180 VLTLSCVLGWVVAK
+180 VLTLSCALGWVVAK
-194 ISLKLKRKSS
+194 ISLKLKRKSF
-204 ITVVVSLVFFGLY
+204 ITVIVSLVFFGLY

-231 LLNAEDVGNKIR
+231 LLNAEDVGNRIK

-252 RVACGDGVAMLI
+252 RVGCGDGVAMLI

-276 WYLIARSFLKIAT
+276 WYLIARSFLHIAT
-289 ASGNTAKVVYH
+289 ASGNTAKTVYH
-300 EKAVKQASIDTAL
+300 EKAVKPVSADAAL

-325 LYMLNCGLGTVFLL
+325 LYMLNCGLGTVFLV
-339 VLAVLALIKGREI
+339 VLAVLALIKGREV

-402 PIAPWQALRAKLRLH
+402 PIDPWQALRAKLRMH
-417 LLVTEVPLVVCAAC
+417 LLITELPLVACAVC
-431 VAAVSGAALPEII
+431 VAAVSGAALPEIV
-444 MMVVTPMVYVVLTA
+444 MMIVTPMVYVVLSA

-492 GWLVAAALGFLYY
+492 GWLVAVALGFLYY

-519 ATVLFAVLALV
+519 VTALFAVLALV
-530 LLRWLKGRGA
+530 LVRWLKTSGA
-540 EIYQHL
+540 KIYQHL

>member
-1 MTVWKRSSWN
+1 MLKLLV
-11 WREKNAEA
+11 
-19 SGKKQLFE
+19 KKQLFE

-36 KKNKARTRGATIG
+36 KKNKARTKGATIG
-49 YIVLFVLLM
+49 YIVMFVLLM
-58 AGLLGGMFGVLSH
+58 AGLLGTMFGVLSN
-71 TMCGPLAALDMDWLY
+71 TMCGPLAEMGMDWLY

-180 VLTLSCVLGWVVAK
+180 VLTLSCALGWVVAK
-194 ISLKLKRKSS
+194 ISLKLKRKSF
-204 ITVVVSLVFFGLY
+204 ITVIVSLVFFGLY

-231 LLNAEDVGNKIR
+231 LLNAEDVGNRIK

-252 RVACGDGVAMLI
+252 RVGCGDGVAMLI

-276 WYLIARSFLKIAT
+276 WYLIARSFLNIAT
-289 ASGNTAKVVYH
+289 ASGNTAKAVYR
-300 EKAVKQASIDTAL
+300 EKAAMQTSPAAAL

-339 VLAVLALIKGREI
+339 ILAVAALIKGREV

-359 FAGGEGFVTVLA
+359 FAGSEDFVPVLA

-376 LLAGSNDISTPSV
+376 LLAGSNDITAPSV

-402 PIAPWQALRAKLRLH
+402 PIDPWQALRAKLGLH
-417 LLVTEVPLVVCAAC
+417 LLITELPLMLCAVC
-431 VAAVSGAALPEII
+431 VAAVSGLDFLHAAL
-444 MMVVTPMVYVVLTA
+444 VVVVPMVYVVLSA
-458 AFGLFMGLKRPNLN
+458 AFGLFMGLKRPNLT

-492 GWLVAAALGFLYY
+492 GWVLAAGLGFLYY
-505 ALMARVGAVAFLLA
+505 ALMAHLGAAAFLLA
-519 ATVLFAVLALV
+519 ATALFIVLALV
-530 LLRWLKGRGA
+530 LLRWLKTSGA
-540 EIYQHL
+540 KIYAHL

>member
-1 MTVWKRSSWN
+1 MLKLLV
-11 WREKNAEA
+11 
-19 SGKKQLFE
+19 KKQLFE

-36 KKNKARTRGATIG
+36 KKNKARTKGATIG
-49 YIVLFVLLM
+49 YIVMFVLLM
-58 AGLLGGMFGVLSH
+58 VCLLGTMFGVLSN
-71 TMCGPLAALDMDWLY
+71 TMCGPLAEMGMDWLY

-180 VLTLSCVLGWVVAK
+180 VLTLSCALGWVVAK
-194 ISLKLKRKSS
+194 ISLKLKRKSF
-204 ITVVVSLVFFGLY
+204 ITVIVSLVFFGLY

-231 LLNAEDVGNKIR
+231 LLNAENVGNKLK

-252 RVACGDGVAMLI
+252 RVGCGDGVAMLI

-276 WYLIARSFLKIAT
+276 WYLIARSFLHIAT
-289 ASGNTAKVVYH
+289 ASGNTAKTVYH
-300 EKAVKQASIDTAL
+300 EKAVKPVSADAAL
-313 LRKELGRFTASP
+313 LRKELGRFTSSP
-325 LYMLNCGLGTVFLL
+325 LYMLNCGLGTVFLV
-339 VLAVLALIKGREI
+339 VLAVLALIKGREV

-402 PIAPWQALRAKLRLH
+402 PIDPWQALRAKLRMH
-417 LLVTEVPLVVCAAC
+417 LLITELPLVVCAVC
-431 VAAVSGAALPEII
+431 VAAVSGAALPEIV
-444 MMVVTPMVYVVLTA
+444 MMLVTPMVYVVLSAT
-458 AFGLFMGLKRPNLN
+458 FGLFMGLKRPNLN

-482 GLAVFLSMFG
+482 GLAVFLSIFV
-492 GWLVAAALGFLYY
+492 GWLVAVALGFLYY

-519 ATVLFAVLALV
+519 VTALFAVLALV
-530 LLRWLKGRGA
+530 LVRWLKTSGA
-540 EIYQHL
+540 KIYQHL

>member
-1 MTVWKRSSWN
+1 MLKLLV
-11 WREKNAEA
+11 
-19 SGKKQLFE
+19 KKQLFE

-36 KKNKARTRGATIG
+36 KKNKARTKGATIG
-49 YIVLFVLLM
+49 YIVMFVLLM
-58 AGLLGGMFGVLSH
+58 VGLLGTMFGVLSN
-71 TMCGPLAALDMDWLY
+71 TMCGPLAEMGMDWLY

-142 MYSGIVI
+142 MYSGVVI
-149 LPAILVYWFTVP
+149 LPAIIVYWCTLP
-161 VTAGRILGGVVLLV
+161 VTAGRILGGVVLLIV
-175 DISLF
+175 ISLF

-194 ISLKLKRKSS
+194 ISLKLKRKSF
-204 ITVVVSLVFFGLY
+204 ITVIVSLVFFGLY

-231 LLNAEDVGNKIR
+231 LLNAEDVGNRIK
-243 GIYPLYLFG
+243 GIYPLYLSG
-252 RVACGDGVAMLI
+252 RVGCGDGVAMLI

-276 WYLIARSFLKIAT
+276 WYLIARSFLHIAT
-289 ASGNTAKVVYH
+289 ASGNTARAVYR
-300 EKAVKQASIDTAL
+300 EKAVKQVSPAAAL

-339 VLAVLALIKGREI
+339 ILAAAALIKGREV

-359 FAGGEGFVTVLA
+359 FAGNEDFVPVLA

-376 LLAGSNDISTPSV
+376 LLAGANDITAPSV

-402 PIAPWQALRAKLRLH
+402 PIDPWQALRAKLRMH
-417 LLVTEVPLVVCAAC
+417 LLITELPLVVCAVC
-431 VAAVSGAALPEII
+431 VAAVSGLDFLHAALL
-444 MMVVTPMVYVVLTA
+444 VVVPMVYVVLSA

-492 GWLVAAALGFLYY
+492 GWLVAVALGFLYY
-505 ALMARVGAVAFLLA
+505 VLMARVGAVAFLLA
-519 ATVLFAVLALV
+519 VTALFAVLALV
-530 LLRWLKGRGA
+530 LVRWLKTSGA
-540 EIYQHL
+540 KIYQHL

>member
-1 MTVWKRSSWN
+1 MLKLLV
-11 WREKNAEA
+11 
-19 SGKKQLFE
+19 KKQLFE

-36 KKNKARTRGATIG
+36 KKNKARTKGATIG
-49 YIVLFVLLM
+49 YIVMFVLLM
-58 AGLLGGMFGVLSH
+58 VCLLGTMFGVLSNS
-71 TMCGPLAALDMDWLY
+71 MCGPLAEMGMDWLY

-180 VLTLSCVLGWVVAK
+180 VLTLSCALGWVVAK
-194 ISLKLKRKSS
+194 ISLKLKRKSF
-204 ITVVVSLVFFGLY
+204 ITVIVSLVFFGLY

-231 LLNAEDVGNKIR
+231 LLNAEDVGNRIK

-252 RVACGDGVAMLI
+252 RVGCGDGVAMLI

-276 WYLIARSFLKIAT
+276 WYLIARSFLHIAT
-289 ASGNTAKVVYH
+289 ASGNTAKTVYH
-300 EKAVKQASIDTAL
+300 EKAVKPVSADAAL

-325 LYMLNCGLGTVFLL
+325 LYMLNCGLGTVFLV
-339 VLAVLALIKGREI
+339 VLAVLALIKGREV

-402 PIAPWQALRAKLRLH
+402 PIDPWQALRAKLRMH
-417 LLVTEVPLVVCAAC
+417 LLITELPLVVCAVC
-431 VAAVSGAALPEII
+431 VAAVSGAALPEIV
-444 MMVVTPMVYVVLTA
+444 MMLVTPMVYVVLSA

-482 GLAVFLSMFG
+482 GLAVFLSMFV
-492 GWLVAAALGFLYY
+492 GWLVAVALGFLYY
-505 ALMARVGAVAFLLA
+505 ALMARVGAVAFLL
-519 ATVLFAVLALV
+519 TVTALFAVLALV
-530 LLRWLKGRGA
+530 LVRWLKTSGA
-540 EIYQHL
+540 KIYQHL